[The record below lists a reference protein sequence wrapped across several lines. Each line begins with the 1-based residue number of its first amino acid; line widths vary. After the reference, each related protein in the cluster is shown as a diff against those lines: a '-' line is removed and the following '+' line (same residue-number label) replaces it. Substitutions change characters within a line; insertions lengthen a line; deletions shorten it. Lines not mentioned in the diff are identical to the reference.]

1 MNINT
6 IWRTAKKLLN
16 LAAGNA
22 LTAINH
28 PRGVSGWLTL
38 NRTGIRYD
46 REVTPEANSIV
57 IACVRWVQRVF
68 SEAPMMLQQ
77 WLKDRA
83 EWEDRHVDD
92 LLHLLERPNTHYN
105 GTALWKATIADLM
118 LNGTAYWIKVRSQT
132 GRVVQL
138 WWAPESIVTPKGD
151 PNDPTVFISY
161 YQYSPSTNS
170 GSTPTR
176 LRTEDVIQFRDGID
190 PADVRKG
197 LSGMKALLREI
208 FTDDEAANMTASL
221 LRNMGVPGVI
231 ISPKAGTIDKDAA
244 IELKETFM
252 EKFSGDAKGE
262 PLVLGG
268 DATVQQFGFS
278 PQQMGGR
285 DLRGVPEERIT
296 AVLGVNAAV
305 VGLGAGLA
313 STKVGATLREYRE
326 EAFESTIIPMY
337 RDMAAQI
344 TQQLVDDFHDS
355 KTHRLA
361 FDLTKV
367 RVLQEDELKRSERVS
382 NLTSNGVIKVS
393 EARRALGFPV
403 EEEHEIWLI
412 PANLQVVAAG
422 SLLDKTRQEPDRGSQ
437 AMALRRF
444 MASRDLFRVPA
455 TLVAGPPGSGK
466 TAYVMER
473 AERGDLIIDVDK
485 LFVAFS
491 GLRSHDHP
499 DELLPFVLSARDA
512 SEDRLG
518 LSNGVRHAWIIKGAP
533 RKAQRQDMAR
543 RGAAVVVLDV
553 PAEECLN
560 RIANDPERQ
569 GLDCPWDDWIN
580 QWWEDYEPDDSQS
593 NDALATAGFT
603 NGNGR
608 GRL

>member
-1 MNINT
+1 MNT
-6 IWRTAKKLLN
+6 AWLLAKKWLN
-16 LAAGNA
+16 LVAGKAA
-22 LTAINH
+22 TAINH
-28 PRGVSGWLTL
+28 PVGVAGWLTL
-38 NRTGIRYD
+38 NRTAIRYD

-57 IACVRWVQRVF
+57 LACVRWVQRVF

-77 WLKDRA
+77 WLEERA
-83 EWEDRHVDD
+83 EWED
-92 LLHLLERPNTHYN
+92 LHADEILRLLERPNSHYN

-132 GRVVQL
+132 DRVVQL

-161 YQYSPSTNS
+161 YQYAPSTTR

-176 LRTEDVIQFRDGID
+176 LRVEDVIQFRDGID
-190 PADVRKG
+190 PTDVRKG

-221 LRNMGVPGVI
+221 LRNMGVPGVVI
-231 ISPKAGTIDKDAA
+231 APKAGTINKEAA
-244 IELKETFM
+244 LELKETFI

-326 EAFESTIIPMY
+326 EAFESTILPMY

-367 RVLQEDELKRSERVS
+367 RVLQEDELKRSERIS
-382 NLTSNGVIKVS
+382 NLTINGVIKMS
-393 EARRALGFPV
+393 EARRALGWPV
-403 EEEHEIWLI
+403 EPEHEIYFV
-412 PANLQVVAAG
+412 PANLQVVPAG
-422 SLLDKTRQEPDRGSQ
+422 RLLEQTQQEP
-437 AMALRRF
+437 
-444 MASRDLFRVPA
+444 
-455 TLVAGPPGSGK
+455 
-466 TAYVMER
+466 
-473 AERGDLIIDVDK
+473 RGDPV
-485 LFVAFS
+485 
-491 GLRSHDHP
+491 
-499 DELLPFVLSARDA
+499 
-512 SEDRLG
+512 
-518 LSNGVRHAWIIKGAP
+518 
-533 RKAQRQDMAR
+533 
-543 RGAAVVVLDV
+543 
-553 PAEECLN
+553 EEGGES
-560 RIANDPERQ
+560 ANDLVTTGSP
-569 GLDCPWDDWIN
+569 
-580 QWWEDYEPDDSQS
+580 
-593 NDALATAGFT
+593 

-608 GRL
+608 RNGEAHLG